1 MERQR
6 AGNYG
11 SLLDEAFGL
20 GRTDG
25 GALAASAGPATDPG
39 SSLCAGL
46 EPEEFAAL
54 LWAPRPGA
62 PPAGLVL
69 NAPHW
74 YAAGLRSARSDPVP
88 VRLPHPRLPGR
99 HEDDVRSRGR

>member
-6 AGNYG
+6 SGDYG
-11 SLLDEAFGL
+11 SLLDEAFGM

-25 GALAASAGPATDPG
+25 GASAAVADLAMAADGP
-39 SSLCAGL
+39 LCGGL
-46 EPEEFAAL
+46 EPEEFGAL

-74 YAAGLRSARSDPVP
+74 YAAGVRSARTEPRP
-88 VRLPHPRLPGR
+88 VRGPRPRRPGQ
-99 HEDDVRSRGR
+99 HDEAAGSRGR